1 MSMGCP
7 DGAVIR
13 RCAPGAAP
21 GAAPAATTDLLAQ
34 LGDLSVASPPTAPPT
49 AFVDP
54 LAGLTTD
61 FASAPPSSYVPPTA
75 PMRGPGLEALRDVP
89 PTTDATRLSQTK
101 AFDFVGDLL
110 K

>member
-1 MSMGCP
+1 M
-7 DGAVIR
+7 
-13 RCAPGAAP
+13 APGAAP